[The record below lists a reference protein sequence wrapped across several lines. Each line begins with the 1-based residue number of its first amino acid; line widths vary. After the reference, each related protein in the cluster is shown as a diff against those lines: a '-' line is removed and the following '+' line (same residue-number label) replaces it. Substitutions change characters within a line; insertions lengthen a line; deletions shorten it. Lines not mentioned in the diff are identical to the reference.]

1 MDKGARHKLHDDQTS
16 ECRSFG
22 SNILPSSQSRKIS
35 IGVMEDSKGSTRCGT
50 KKGNEPIVA
59 NTERVTSNVG
69 NFGREKSKVQR
80 VTTSFNTKKVEG
92 PEEALKCSWV
102 PKPFYQRAFNSEDIL
117 QPNHASA
124 VGRDTPNGIECAAVK
139 VPAQIFSKPNQTSNF
154 TSSNDNHKKSDG
166 ETSRSKEKKDGNTE
180 RVQEFT
186 FTTEKEVYE
195 SDKTKPEDKTTR
207 SENSTENLR
216 MKLCQ
221 ILGTTSV
228 PETQHAGS
236 QTRNKG
242 KVEERL
248 PLEQAVNP
256 KDNKFV
262 KTRQYSDTIETDSEN
277 PDHTPKRPV
286 TRSLTRKR
294 MPSKKQPAK
303 GKNGTSSK
311 DPEDRPEKSILSF
324 GEKWTGRQD
333 TFPNDDSLMSL
344 KKKGQGKNSKI
355 GPHKTFTENDT
366 GKRDTFPND
375 DSSMSLKK
383 KGQGKN
389 SKIGPH
395 KTFTEN
401 DTGKRDT
408 FPNDGSSMSLKKKG
422 QGKNSKIG
430 PHKTFFTENDSGK
443 RDTFPNDGS
452 SMSLKKKGMGKNS
465 KNGPNKTCF
474 TENDT
479 ADKLYRDTTKT
490 DLPLHDGS
498 TFSFGNKTGDFNGC
512 IPDHQTKCPL
522 TPKIN
527 QRKVYYQP
535 PAVNNTDLHE
545 EHEVSEKGN
554 QQECKSDPIVHNVG
568 KSQDN
573 FQSPTFQLNTPAS
586 LSSSPSPTPKTDQ
599 KANDISSSV
608 STEIRFSLGAIRN
621 SRTFQISEPD
631 FDWSSEQKQ
640 SSDMEGLK
648 YSFPRKE
655 SPLFNETEEQDGS
668 SDSSSEEI
676 NFSGS
681 QGSRIRHTDERKGF
695 ELHPVKRMRKLES
708 IELNDRSPASVS
720 SKGSEESDSL
730 DEASQQTRDGSL
742 RAVELFASELVK
754 LKNKLKLMTSQ
765 KCSEVLKSVAEEIH
779 LQLQNVHSQIQTDIE
794 KLIGLSKSK
803 RKRLETRFED
813 QQKKLRLIYDKFK
826 EEINL
831 HLQDCRST
839 VEGLHADQIEIK
851 GALEKQRVAHK
862 KLLSQV
868 EEAVE
873 MKVNDAQRKITAT
886 HEMARGKLL
895 QLQHVIA
902 MCLEDGIIS

>member
-1 MDKGARHKLHDDQTS
+1 
-16 ECRSFG
+16 
-22 SNILPSSQSRKIS
+22 
-35 IGVMEDSKGSTRCGT
+35 MEDSKGSTRCGT

-640 SSDMEGLK
+640 SSVSLSLGSEIDNFVSSCLEL
-648 YSFPRKE
+648 
-655 SPLFNETEEQDGS
+655 EEQDGS

-708 IELNDRSPASVS
+708 IELNDRR
-720 SKGSEESDSL
+720 SEESDSL

-779 LQLQNVHSQIQTDIE
+779 LQLQNVHSQIQTDIKKRFRE

-803 RKRLETRFED
+803 RKRLETRFE
-813 QQKKLRLIYDKFK
+813 
-826 EEINL
+826 
-831 HLQDCRST
+831 
-839 VEGLHADQIEIK
+839 G
-851 GALEKQRVAHK
+851 VAHK

-886 HEMARGKLL
+886 HEASF
-895 QLQHVIA
+895 
-902 MCLEDGIIS
+902 C

>member
-1 MDKGARHKLHDDQTS
+1 
-16 ECRSFG
+16 
-22 SNILPSSQSRKIS
+22 
-35 IGVMEDSKGSTRCGT
+35 MEDSKGSTRCGT
-50 KKGNEPIVA
+50 TKGNEPIVA
-59 NTERVTSNVG
+59 NTERVMPNVG
-69 NFGREKSKVQR
+69 NFGQEKSKVQR

-102 PKPFYQRAFNSEDIL
+102 PKPFYQRAFNSEDIF
-117 QPNHASA
+117 QPNKASA
-124 VGRDTPNGIECAAVK
+124 VERDKPNGVECAAGK
-139 VPAQIFSKPNQTSNF
+139 VPIQLFSKPNQTSIF
-154 TSSNDNHKKSDG
+154 TSSNDNQKKSDG

-180 RVQEFT
+180 RVQEVT
-186 FTTEKEVYE
+186 FTAEKEVYE

-228 PETQHAGS
+228 PETQHAGP

-277 PDHTPKRPV
+277 PDHTPKRSV

-303 GKNGTSSK
+303 GKNGPSSK
-311 DPEDRPEKSILSF
+311 SAEDRPEKSILSF

-333 TFPNDDSLMSL
+333 A
-344 KKKGQGKNSKI
+344 
-355 GPHKTFTENDT
+355 
-366 GKRDTFPND
+366 FPND

-383 KGQGKN
+383 KGQGNN
-389 SKIGPH
+389 SKIGPR
-395 KTFTEN
+395 KTFFTEN
-401 DTGKRDT
+401 DTGKRNT
-408 FPNDGSSMSLKKKG
+408 FPNNGSSMSLEKK
-422 QGKNSKIG
+422 SK
-430 PHKTFFTENDSGK
+430 
-443 RDTFPNDGS
+443 
-452 SMSLKKKGMGKNS
+452 GKNS

-479 ADKLYRDTTKT
+479 ADKLYRDTSKT
-490 DLPLHDGS
+490 DLPLRDGS
-498 TFSFGNKTGDFNGC
+498 TFSFGNKTEDFNGC
-512 IPDHQTKCPL
+512 IPDYHP

-545 EHEVSEKGN
+545 ELEVSEKGN
-554 QQECKSDPIVHNVG
+554 QQEYKSDPVVHNAD

-573 FQSPTFQLNTPAS
+573 FRSPTFQLNTPAS

-599 KANDISSSV
+599 KPNDISSPV

-621 SRTFQISEPD
+621 VRNFQISEPD
-631 FDWSSEQKQ
+631 FDWSSEQKE

-648 YSFPRKE
+648 YSSPIKE
-655 SPLFNETEEQDGS
+655 TPFFNETEEQDGS

-676 NFSGS
+676 NFSAS
-681 QGSRIRHTDERKGF
+681 RGSRIKHTGERKGF
-695 ELHPVKRMRKLES
+695 ELHPVKRLRKLES
-708 IELNDRSPASVS
+708 IKLNDRSPASVS

-730 DEASQQTRDGSL
+730 DEASEQNQDGSV

-779 LQLQNVHSQIQTDIE
+779 LQLQNVHSQIQTDIG

-813 QQKKLRLIYDKFK
+813 QQKQLRLIYDKFK

-831 HLQDCRST
+831 HIQDCRST
-839 VEGLHADQIEIK
+839 VEGLHADQREIK

-873 MKVNDAQRKITAT
+873 MQVNDAQRKITAT